1 MADDENPEA
10 AQEEEAPEPAEAAAS
25 ETSDQPEETG
35 ETADG
40 ADAEE
45 TADTADTADTEDTE
59 ETEDAE
65 GTEDAEDAEEPPV
78 VAEHEAMLERLRR
91 DLGDAIVEAE
101 STHGDLV
108 IRVENEAWHRAA
120 EAAKARLDCEYLSF
134 VSAIDWMPRPPSP
147 DEDPDAPSVP
157 VQPKE
162 MTYGVAGSAGRFQLL
177 ACVESTDDKHEV
189 IFKTDLDEDDPVAA
203 SWTDVYAGADWHE
216 RECWEMFGIR
226 FDGHPHLR
234 HLYLPGEFEGHPLRK
249 DYPLL
254 AREVKPWPGLVDP
267 EAMPEQDQNGS
278 GEDSGEDSDSG
289 NGDDESSGGD
299 RGESA
304 DAGSGADDT
313 DEGGDAG

>member
-10 AQEEEAPEPAEAAAS
+10 AQDEEAPEPAEAAAS
-25 ETSDQPEETG
+25 EASDQPEETG
-35 ETADG
+35 ETAAG
-40 ADAEE
+40 A
-45 TADTADTADTEDTE
+45 TTE
-59 ETEDAE
+59 ETED
-65 GTEDAEDAEEPPV
+65 GEDGEDAEEPPV
-78 VAEHEAMLERLRR
+78 AAEHEAMLERLRR

-120 EAAKARLDCEYLSF
+120 EVAKARLDCEYLSF

-278 GEDSGEDSDSG
+278 GEDSGG
-289 NGDDESSGGD
+289 NSDDESSGGD
-299 RGESA
+299 SGESA
-304 DAGSGADDT
+304 DTGNGADDT